1 MTGLEP
7 ATSWSQTTR
16 STKLSYTPGTA
27 VVLRVATTPKINKY
41 LGKRLK
47 RAMLLY
53 YHVKLSKS
61 ILTHNLDNEV
71 TRFLLA
77 FSLLCAKHPLQAIQN
92 RASTP
97 RALFCSRF
105 CHLQG
110 SRKHG
115 AEGIPPMPWPC
126 IICEIFARS
135 ACDAPCQTPVC
146 LP

>member
-1 MTGLEP
+1 
-7 ATSWSQTTR
+7 
-16 STKLSYTPGTA
+16 
-27 VVLRVATTPKINKY
+27 VLRVATTPKINKY

-77 FSLLCAKHPLQAIQN
+77 FSLLCAKHPPPSNTEQSIH
-92 RASTP
+92 ASH
-97 RALFCSRF
+97 AFFCSRF